1 MRLLLFLF
9 HLLTAPGHSMMR
21 TNSTELAACVMDA
34 SNLIKGWQGCTQAPW
49 AFHAAESYGA
59 IRPANDTE
67 PVIVINVGANKGYNV
82 VSFATLWSNAL
93 WQRLDPQAWQKAI
106 LAYANGQGDGNRK
119 RYLNYKPDGACH
131 ETSGKYR
138 LRHQQQAHRRE
149 RTVHVHLLELLPSN
163 RQLLRW
169 LINFTRLSDVAFV
182 HDYAISN
189 ATYLA
194 PEPAGSAGYETVSL
208 KDGAFANRVGAR
220 WGQNKRTI
228 QVLTLDEFMLR
239 QRLDEVW
246 AVVID
251 AEGYDA
257 LVLEGM
263 RRVLG
268 AHRVVFVEFE
278 YHSIGYWGSAVPLS
292 ERRSLKATQQWLG
305 ALGYTCFMEAWDTV
319 APISGPCWMDA
330 FETRQWSNVVC
341 THRAELLYNMSEQSY
356 IERLSRRAPVRPEAG
371 ATLKD

>member
-1 MRLLLFLF
+1 MWLAIALAF
-9 HLLTAPGHSMMR
+9 PSMKR
-21 TNSTELAACVMDA
+21 TNSTKMAACVTDA
-34 SNLIKGWQGCTQAPW
+34 SNLTKRWQGCTTAPW
-49 AFHAAESYGA
+49 AIHAAESYGA
-59 IRPANDTE
+59 IRPANDTS

-106 LAYANGQGDGNRK
+106 SAYADGQGDGKKHGFLKYNR
-119 RYLNYKPDGACH
+119 NGACH
-131 ETSGKYR
+131 ETARKHR

-194 PEPAGSAGYETVSL
+194 PAPEGYAGNEMVSL
-208 KDGAFANRVGAR
+208 KDGDKADRVRAR
-220 WGQNKRTI
+220 WGQNKSTI

-263 RRVLG
+263 RRVLA

-305 ALGYTCFMEAWDTV
+305 ALGYTCFMEALDTV

-330 FETRQWSNVVC
+330 FETRRWSNVVC
-341 THRAELLYNMSEQSY
+341 THRAELLYNMSEQGY
-356 IERLSRRAPVRPEAG
+356 IERQERARRAPVRPG
-371 ATLKD
+371 QRQSPH

>member
-1 MRLLLFLF
+1 M
-9 HLLTAPGHSMMR
+9 
-21 TNSTELAACVMDA
+21 
-34 SNLIKGWQGCTQAPW
+34 
-49 AFHAAESYGA
+49 
-59 IRPANDTE
+59 
-67 PVIVINVGANKGYNV
+67 
-82 VSFATLWSNAL
+82 
-93 WQRLDPQAWQKAI
+93 
-106 LAYANGQGDGNRK
+106 
-119 RYLNYKPDGACH
+119 
-131 ETSGKYR
+131 
-138 LRHQQQAHRRE
+138 
-149 RTVHVHLLELLPSN
+149 
-163 RQLLRW
+163 
-169 LINFTRLSDVAFV
+169 
-182 HDYAISN
+182 
-189 ATYLA
+189 
-194 PEPAGSAGYETVSL
+194 VSL
-208 KDGAFANRVGAR
+208 KDGDGADLVR
-220 WGQNKRTI
+220 ARRGQNTSTI

>member
-1 MRLLLFLF
+1 MA
-9 HLLTAPGHSMMR
+9 T
-21 TNSTELAACVMDA
+21 CVKDA
-34 SNLIKGWQGCTQAPW
+34 SDLIKGWQGCTQAPW

-59 IRPANDTE
+59 IRSANDTE

-93 WQRLDPQAWQKAI
+93 WQRLNTQVWYTAI
-106 LAYANGQGDGNRK
+106 LAYADGQGDGVK
-119 RYLNYKPDGACH
+119 HGYLKWNPDGACK
-131 ETSGKYR
+131 ETSWKHR
-138 LRHQQQAHRRE
+138 LRHKQQAHSRE

-194 PEPAGSAGYETVSL
+194 PEPTGWSGNELVSL
-208 KDGAFANRVGAR
+208 RDGDRADRERAR
-220 WGQNKRTI
+220 WGQNKSTI

-251 AEGYDA
+251 TEGYDA

-263 RRVLG
+263 RRVLA
-268 AHRVVFVEFE
+268 AHRVVYVEFE
-278 YHSIGYWGSAVPLS
+278 YHGIGHWGSAVPLS

-341 THRAELLYNMSEQSY
+341 THRAELLYNMSEQGY
-356 IERLSRRAPVRPEAG
+356 IKRQERARGGRV
-371 ATLKD
+371 

>member
-1 MRLLLFLF
+1 
-9 HLLTAPGHSMMR
+9 
-21 TNSTELAACVMDA
+21 
-34 SNLIKGWQGCTQAPW
+34 
-49 AFHAAESYGA
+49 
-59 IRPANDTE
+59 
-67 PVIVINVGANKGYNV
+67 
-82 VSFATLWSNAL
+82 
-93 WQRLDPQAWQKAI
+93 
-106 LAYANGQGDGNRK
+106 
-119 RYLNYKPDGACH
+119 
-131 ETSGKYR
+131 
-138 LRHQQQAHRRE
+138 
-149 RTVHVHLLELLPSN
+149 LLELLPSN

-194 PEPAGSAGYETVSL
+194 PEPAGVAGNEMVSL
-208 KDGAFANRVGAR
+208 KDADRMRAR
-220 WGQNKRTI
+220 WGQNKSTI

-263 RRVLG
+263 RRVLA

-305 ALGYTCFMEAWDTV
+305 ALGYTCFLEADTV

-330 FETRQWSNVVC
+330 FETRRMSNVVC
-341 THRAELLYNMSEQSY
+341 THRAELLYNMSEQGY
-356 IERLSRRAPVRPEAG
+356 IERLSRRAPVRPG